1 MTVAKILVVEDE
13 GLRVMELQRKLKFW
27 GYKVPTFAF
36 SRKEAV
42 KKAEKLKPDLILMD
56 IVLKG
61 EGDGIDAVREIKN
74 SFDIPIIYLTAY
86 SDENT
91 IKRAEITE
99 PKHIEVQEY
108 FTEMKNI
115 LENKIEGKNSALERV
130 NKDLN
135 TQIAKRIQVE
145 NQFHEKYE
153 KLKKEVGN
161 REAEFEMSAEKME
174 AEIGDLKLK
183 TDEATE
189 SSHEKE
195 KLLKDVQSRFK
206 RNMQRISSLTSLQ
219 SDYIGDQIMRS

>member
-1 MTVAKILVVEDE
+1 
-13 GLRVMELQRKLKFW
+13 
-27 GYKVPTFAF
+27 
-36 SRKEAV
+36 
-42 KKAEKLKPDLILMD
+42 
-56 IVLKG
+56 
-61 EGDGIDAVREIKN
+61 
-74 SFDIPIIYLTAY
+74 
-86 SDENT
+86 
-91 IKRAEITE
+91 
-99 PKHIEVQEY
+99 
-108 FTEMKNI
+108 MKNI

-135 TQIAKRIQVE
+135 TQIAKKRQVE

-219 SDYIGDQIMRS
+219 SDYIGDQIMKS